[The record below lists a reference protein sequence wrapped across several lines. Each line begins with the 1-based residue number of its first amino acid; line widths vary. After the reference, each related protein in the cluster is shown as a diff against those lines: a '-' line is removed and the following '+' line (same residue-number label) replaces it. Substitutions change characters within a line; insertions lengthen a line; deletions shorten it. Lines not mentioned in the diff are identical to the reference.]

1 MKRLFA
7 LWLALLLMAALGAC
21 SRKAPPTASS
31 EEAARQGEA
40 SSYKPPV
47 PAEGDPL
54 QNREMFLEDAEI
66 YRKISETYR
75 RETGRTLS
83 AIAATSDGFEEMPDL
98 FPETKEL
105 LVALP
110 VRTSVG
116 LAPELRADPKT
127 LLNGAAALCA
137 PRGRS
142 RSPRAP

>member
-75 RETGRTLS
+75 RET
-83 AIAATSDGFEEMPDL
+83 ATSDGFEEMPDL

-116 LAPELRADPKT
+116 LAPELQADPKT